1 MLGSCRL
8 NNKSMRNVRR
18 TDAYQ
23 AIAIDLAL
31 LGIISK
37 EECEMLLDGGIP
49 SGIVLPDGSSKLT
62 SEKNLPPKPDFIK
75 VEPGDTEQ
83 PTIDVQSEPI
93 IGVTV
98 SDGATTNEQP
108 SVDPVMPGDETQT
121 PEPETGDTEQIPVLG
136 GVTETDNTEQKPDV
150 QPEPI
155 IGVTVMPGDE
165 TQEPVNDE
173 GRTESDN

>member
-31 LGIISK
+31 LGVITK

-49 SGIVLPDGSSKLT
+49 SGITLPDGSSRLE
-62 SEKNLPPKPDFIK
+62 SEKALPPKPDFIQTEP
-75 VEPGDTEQ
+75 VETE
-83 PTIDVQSEPI
+83 
-93 IGVTV
+93 
-98 SDGATTNEQP
+98 
-108 SVDPVMPGDETQT
+108 PV
-121 PEPETGDTEQIPVLG
+121 
-136 GVTETDNTEQKPDV
+136 NTEPV
-150 QPEPI
+150 NTEP
-155 IGVTVMPGDE
+155 VETEPVETEPVETEPVETEPVETEPVETEPDE
-165 TQEPVNDE
+165 TQEPVDDE

>member
-31 LGIISK
+31 LGVITK

-49 SGIVLPDGSSKLT
+49 SGITLPDGSSRLE
-62 SEKNLPPKPDFIK
+62 SEKALPPKPDFIQTEP
-75 VEPGDTEQ
+75 VETE
-83 PTIDVQSEPI
+83 PVETEP
-93 IGVTV
+93 VET
-98 SDGATTNEQP
+98 E
-108 SVDPVMPGDETQT
+108 PVETEPVETEPVETEPDET
-121 PEPETGDTEQIPVLG
+121 EP
-136 GVTETDNTEQKPDV
+136 
-150 QPEPI
+150 
-155 IGVTVMPGDE
+155 DE
-165 TQEPVNDE
+165 TQEPVDDE

>member
-31 LGIISK
+31 LGVITK

-49 SGIVLPDGSSKLT
+49 SGITLPDGSSRLE
-62 SEKNLPPKPDFIK
+62 SEKALPPKPDFIQTEP
-75 VEPGDTEQ
+75 VETE
-83 PTIDVQSEPI
+83 PVETEP
-93 IGVTV
+93 VET
-98 SDGATTNEQP
+98 E
-108 SVDPVMPGDETQT
+108 PVETEPDET
-121 PEPETGDTEQIPVLG
+121 EPVETEPVETEPVE
-136 GVTETDNTEQKPDV
+136 TEP
-150 QPEPI
+150 
-155 IGVTVMPGDE
+155 DE
-165 TQEPVNDE
+165 TQEPVDDE

>member
-31 LGIISK
+31 LGVITK

-49 SGIVLPDGSSKLT
+49 SGITLPDGSSRLE
-62 SEKNLPPKPDFIK
+62 SEKALPPKPDFIQT
-75 VEPGDTEQ
+75 EPVNTE
-83 PTIDVQSEPI
+83 P
-93 IGVTV
+93 
-98 SDGATTNEQP
+98 
-108 SVDPVMPGDETQT
+108 DET
-121 PEPETGDTEQIPVLG
+121 EPVETEPDETEPVE
-136 GVTETDNTEQKPDV
+136 TEPDETEPDET
-150 QPEPI
+150 EP
-155 IGVTVMPGDE
+155 DE
-165 TQEPVNDE
+165 TQEPVDDE